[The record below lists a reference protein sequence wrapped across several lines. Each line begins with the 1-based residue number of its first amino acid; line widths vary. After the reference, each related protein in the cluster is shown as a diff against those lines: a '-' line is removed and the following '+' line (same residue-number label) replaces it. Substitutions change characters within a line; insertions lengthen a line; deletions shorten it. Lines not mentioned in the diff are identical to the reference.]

1 MKTLIIVPA
10 YNEAKN
16 ITGVI
21 EDLKQFFPEGD
32 ILVVNDCSTDQT
44 EEILRQ
50 LGVNY
55 LTLPVNLGI
64 GGAVQTGYRYALE
77 HRYDYAVQ
85 FDGDGQ
91 HCARDIRSLLRPL
104 EAGEADLAAG
114 SRFLEENS
122 FRSTRLRRVGIR
134 FLSRLIRALCGIR
147 VNDVTAG
154 MRAVNAEMIRFF
166 AAHYAQDY
174 PEPESVLAAKRHGA
188 RIVEVPV
195 RMQERQGGE
204 STITPARAVYYMIK
218 VTLALVLY
226 SEDKE
231 EDGK

>member
-21 EDLKQFFPEGD
+21 EDLRQFFPEGD
-32 ILVVNDCSTDQT
+32 ILIVNDGSTDETQ
-44 EEILRQ
+44 EIVRR
-50 LGVNY
+50 LGVNE

-64 GGAVQTGYRYALE
+64 GGAVQAGYRYAQE
-77 HRYDYAVQ
+77 RCYDYAVQ

-91 HCARDIRSLLRPL
+91 HNARYIRDLLRPL
-104 EAGEADLAAG
+104 EAGEADFAVG
-114 SRFLEENS
+114 SRFLEKNS
-122 FRSTRLRRVGIR
+122 FQSTGLRRMGIR
-134 FLSRLIRALCGIR
+134 FLSRLIHALCGIH
-147 VNDVTAG
+147 VNDATSG

-174 PEPESVLAAKRHGA
+174 PEPESVLAAGRHGA
-188 RIVEVPV
+188 RIAEVPV
-195 RMQERQGGE
+195 RMRERQGGE

-218 VTLALVLY
+218 VSLALLLY
-226 SEDKE
+226 SEVKE
-231 EDGK
+231 ENGK